1 MAPKRKAPAASG
13 GGKKGKRAPE
23 PEPESESEPES
34 DSEEASEEEA
44 SGEEPMSEDGS
55 EEEEDESGEDMSDDD
70 DDEDAAS
77 DEEEDVSASDGGD
90 ESLDE
95 LDDEEFEGDDL
106 ELGGEGGDD
115 SSDGAGEDEFD
126 GDDVSGGDD
135 DDAGEGGDDEER
147 AAAAAAAAS
156 RGEQG
161 GANMF
166 GFARAFS
173 NLVGD
178 AADGEGAGDVLP
190 KTKKQRRQEA
200 EARREKKVK
209 AAEKKRKLELREK
222 GHVVPIKGVAD
233 PSSDQLERK
242 LLQTATRGVVRLFNA
257 VSQAQRAAAEKKAEG
272 GSAKKKDM
280 SKAEFLAQ
288 LRASALGKATPAH
301 LLGVDAEQ
309 NKEES
314 KGGKWDVLTDGYLM
328 GRNKMKDWDKGTRE
342 DGAKEVEYEDEDED
356 EF

>member
-1 MAPKRKAPAASG
+1 MAPKRKAPATSG

-23 PEPESESEPES
+23 PEPEPESE
-34 DSEEASEEEA
+34 SEEASEEEA

-77 DEEEDVSASDGGD
+77 DEEEDVSASDGDD

-115 SSDGAGEDEFD
+115 SSDGAGEDEID
-126 GDDVSGGDD
+126 
-135 DDAGEGGDDEER
+135 GDDEER

>member
-1 MAPKRKAPAASG
+1 MLPLALLLSTVEG
-13 GGKKGKRAPE
+13 GV
-23 PEPESESEPES
+23 
-34 DSEEASEEEA
+34 DT
-44 SGEEPMSEDGS
+44 
-55 EEEEDESGEDMSDDD
+55 
-70 DDEDAAS
+70 
-77 DEEEDVSASDGGD
+77 SASA
-90 ESLDE
+90 LAAAT
-95 LDDEEFEGDDL
+95 EEVIIGTSANRYWSQMPSDP
-106 ELGGEGGDD
+106 
-115 SSDGAGEDEFD
+115 SSYCVAPGTKLIFKYNVYHNVYLMAGEDEFD

-342 DGAKEVEYEDEDED
+342 DGAKEVEYEDEDE
-356 EF
+356 F

>member
-1 MAPKRKAPAASG
+1 M
-13 GGKKGKRAPE
+13 
-23 PEPESESEPES
+23 
-34 DSEEASEEEA
+34 
-44 SGEEPMSEDGS
+44 
-55 EEEEDESGEDMSDDD
+55 
-70 DDEDAAS
+70 
-77 DEEEDVSASDGGD
+77 
-90 ESLDE
+90 
-95 LDDEEFEGDDL
+95 
-106 ELGGEGGDD
+106 
-115 SSDGAGEDEFD
+115 
-126 GDDVSGGDD
+126 SGGDG